1 MVDAWIS
8 LVSGLVGGLVVAAG
22 TLFTSLLKS
31 RAERNRELLAQA
43 CRTALADFSA
53 DNEHVGPE
61 KELLPLSTY
70 IYFHFHFFKLLETG
84 KVSVESIA
92 TLKAKGEELSNI
104 LEGSLWRDYVSQKHK
119 RIKL

>member
-1 MVDAWIS
+1 MADAWIS
-8 LVSGLVGGLVVAAG
+8 LVSGVAGGLVVAVG

-31 RAERNRELLAQA
+31 RAEKNRELLSQA

-53 DNEHVGPE
+53 DSEHVGSDG
-61 KELLPLSTY
+61 ELLPLSTY
-70 IYFHFHFFKLLETG
+70 IYFHFHFFKLLEAED
-84 KVSVESIA
+84 VSARSIA

-104 LEGSLWRDYVSQKHK
+104 LEGSLWRDYVSQRHK